1 MISRRA
7 FVSWIELFTASNF
20 LMSSSNFCF
29 LAYRSEVSFRSLACS
44 SRSIVSV
51 DTSILSPFEKINP
64 LEAIN
69 TPKGKSGNLQYIA
82 MTIDNRKLGRPTVMT
97 RMSSSQHSMPL
108 RENLEVRGF
117 IGEANPTPPRKSF
130 TVVKP
135 LQFEIYYSA
144 CML

>member
-1 MISRRA
+1 
-7 FVSWIELFTASNF
+7 
-20 LMSSSNFCF
+20 MSASNFCF

-82 MTIDNRKLGRPTVMT
+82 MTIDTLNWGLTDNNDTDVK
-97 RMSSSQHSMPL
+97 
-108 RENLEVRGF
+108 
-117 IGEANPTPPRKSF
+117 F
-130 TVVKP
+130 TTQYAV
-135 LQFEIYYSA
+135 A
-144 CML
+144 